1 MSQRFFAIR
10 DSNDPEK
17 NISNQI
23 TDYVWNIWQKDN
35 RIEAKLQYP
44 IVTKTDVPF
53 LIAADIKTNKH
64 KTDSLFIIEE
74 KYNVICGI
82 KEQDIPHF
90 ELNIPK
96 IMETLDK
103 HESLFLISH
112 DVSNKISHTDLL
124 NSLQLAIINNA
135 GKFCDY
141 KTKKPLSKK
150 SQNEI
155 PVLIVM
161 GMFKMGELPIYVS
174 LLNSDCIENKCYDE
188 FEGDE
193 IKYISVLK
201 ESRSLKDEI
210 FSPAYRKGFV
220 TQIGKHDM
228 YVHGDEFIFEVFGE
242 YLAEIPNIAKA
253 IYEDSMVYP
262 YKNQIINLENQI
274 KAYSNWPTR
283 VDEVGKVYVDMTNVP
298 TNSTGFLRVEIEAGE
313 FFKYWI
319 FKNHRTIYEFA
330 LHKID
335 GPVEQGTIISPGF
348 Y

>member
-1 MSQRFFAIR
+1 MQRFFAIR

-17 NISNQI
+17 DISNQI

-35 RIEAKLQYP
+35 RIEATLEYP
-44 IVTKTDVPF
+44 IVTKTYMPF
-53 LIAADIKTNKH
+53 LIAADIKTNKD
-64 KTDSLFIIEE
+64 KTDKLYIIEE

-82 KEQDIPHF
+82 KEKNIPHF
-90 ELNIPK
+90 ELNIPE
-96 IMETLDK
+96 IMEILDN
-103 HESLFLISH
+103 HEGLFLISH
-112 DVSNKISHTDLL
+112 NIPNKINHTDLL
-124 NSLQLAIINNA
+124 NSLQFAIINDN
-135 GKFCDY
+135 GRFCDY
-141 KTKKPLSKK
+141 KTKKPLSDK
-150 SQNEI
+150 SQTEI
-155 PVLIVM
+155 PILIAM
-161 GMFKMGELPIYVS
+161 GIFKMGDLPIYVA

-188 FEGDE
+188 FDGNE

-228 YVHGDEFIFEVFGE
+228 YVHGNEFVLEIFGE

-262 YKNQIINLENQI
+262 YKNQIINLDKQI
-274 KAYSNWPTR
+274 SAYSNWPTT
-283 VDEVGKVYVDMTNVP
+283 VDELGNVSVDMTNVP
-298 TNSTGFLRVEIEAGE
+298 VNSTGFLRVEIEAGE